1 MGKGYL
7 LQSQKEI
14 IERKIRVKQDLN
26 CEIVE
31 DLLPNYIEKLTSD
44 FTNESIKNHLNTCER
59 CENTFNLLNEEVMCK
74 ESKDIKKFQT
84 FLRKIKIKNIIL
96 GSILAIIFFFIA
108 INAYRELFIIHGT
121 PIRSNE
127 VNISEV
133 AEFSD
138 GRIHCRITVNGDY
151 IIGGGSVSPVKGTSD
166 SIIQLQTTIVRQKST
181 DNSLIS
187 KGICLDQSFVI
198 DLNDTVFKKTTALY
212 FQGKDE
218 NDRILIWNEGMSIP
232 KASEEIE
239 LKYRI
244 KNGEVE

>member
-1 MGKGYL
+1 M
-7 LQSQKEI
+7 
-14 IERKIRVKQDLN
+14 QDLN

-31 DLLPNYIEKLTSD
+31 DLLPSYIENLTND
-44 FTNESIKNHLNTCER
+44 LTNKSIKNHLNKCNECEK
-59 CENTFNLLNEEVMCK
+59 TFKLLSKELKCNEPK
-74 ESKDIKKFQT
+74 EIKKFQS
-84 FLRKIKIKNIIL
+84 FLRKVKAKNIIL

-108 INAYRELFIIHGT
+108 INVYSELFIIHGT

-151 IIGGGSVSPVKGTSD
+151 FIGGGSVSPVKSTSD
-166 SIIQLQTTIVRQKST
+166 SIIQLKTTIVRQKLT

-187 KGICLDQSFVI
+187 KGICFDQSFVI
-198 DLNDTVFKKTTALY
+198 DLNDAVFKETTAIY

-232 KASEEIE
+232 KASEETE